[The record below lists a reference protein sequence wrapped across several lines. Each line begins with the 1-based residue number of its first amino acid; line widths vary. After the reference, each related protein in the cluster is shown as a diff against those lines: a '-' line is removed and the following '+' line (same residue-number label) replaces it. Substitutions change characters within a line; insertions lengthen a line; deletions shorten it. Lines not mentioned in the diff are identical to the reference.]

1 MVPEAS
7 KKGVF
12 GDSDSIYNSFG
23 GRSAYNFE
31 GNGTVGSVKVGAI
44 FVTVSFV
51 AKGRGELGR
60 TLVSIIAQLLL
71 KQTLRY
77 IQFSTS
83 FSCTLML

>member
-44 FVTVSFV
+44 FVISLRARTRQVLCTEMITV
-51 AKGRGELGR
+51 
-60 TLVSIIAQLLL
+60 TN
-71 KQTLRY
+71 
-77 IQFSTS
+77 
-83 FSCTLML
+83 

>member
-1 MVPEAS
+1 MVGFLWMVSEAS
-7 KKGVF
+7 KMGVF

-51 AKGRGELGR
+51 AKVQRGIG
-60 TLVSIIAQLLL
+60 
-71 KQTLRY
+71 
-77 IQFSTS
+77 
-83 FSCTLML
+83 